1 MRLISQNG
9 NVDIPYDKAVLL
21 HAQGDVMASVGDKEY
36 ILGVYSSMEKSYRVM
51 EMLREEYLETV
62 YDYRT
67 KPKVFQFPKDEE
79 VEV

>member
-1 MRLISQNG
+1 MRLVSQNG
-9 NVDIPYDKAVLL
+9 NVDIPYDKATLL
-21 HAQGDVMASVGDKEY
+21 HAQGDVMARVGDKEY

-51 EMLREEYLETV
+51 EMVREEYLETV

-67 KPKVFQFPKDEE
+67 RPKVFQFPKDEE